1 MRTRVIEDDVEVHSV
16 SAGLDYPGV
25 GPEHAMFRAV
35 GRCEYRAITDDRA
48 LAAFRE
54 LSETEGII
62 PALETAHALAL
73 AKEIA
78 DDHDTI
84 LVNLSGRGDK
94 DMETAA
100 EQFDLG

>member
-1 MRTRVIEDDVEVHSV
+1 
-16 SAGLDYPGV
+16 
-25 GPEHAMFRAV
+25 MFREV
-35 GRCEYRAITDDRA
+35 GRAEYTGVTDDEA

-62 PALETAHALAL
+62 PALESSHAIAHAIELA
-73 AKEIA
+73 ETGE
-78 DDHDTI
+78 HDTI

-100 EQFDLG
+100 EQFDLS